1 MRSSNQIR
9 ILDYTTGVEDVAVT
23 ADAYGEPEYYTLQ
36 GRRLS
41 ERPTTPGIYIVRRG
55 NTATKQL
62 ITGL

>member
-1 MRSSNQIR
+1 M
-9 ILDYTTGVEDVAVT
+9 EDVAVT